1 MWIIY
6 VAGTV
11 TVESCLLCI
20 EHQSNPTLAQPG
32 PGIHLHLH
40 LWKFH
45 QRRRVQQTFLSE
57 RKGRKVRGNV
67 FLFTIFL
74 LCSAALKSIQAREER
89 QMDERGPCIVNVYRQ
104 SELCSDFHI
113 FLLCNAVSFILRM
126 KLVKNKKS
134 EKGGWREI
142 LAVHYCLHRWKRLF
156 RILHSYYKHICFW
169 QQPFLSVQITVNN

>member
-1 MWIIY
+1 M
-6 VAGTV
+6 TL
-11 TVESCLLCI
+11 ESCLLCI

-45 QRRRVQQTFLSE
+45 QRRRQTFLSE
-57 RKGRKVRGNV
+57 RKRGKVRGNV

-89 QMDERGPCIVNVYRQ
+89 QMDEGGPCIVNVYSQ

-126 KLVKNKKS
+126 KLVKIRNRRRRVGGKYWLCIIASIVGKDCSAFFTAITSTSASDNSQSFQFKS
-134 EKGGWREI
+134 RSTIKLD
-142 LAVHYCLHRWKRLF
+142 LAA
-156 RILHSYYKHICFW
+156 II
-169 QQPFLSVQITVNN
+169 I

>member
-1 MWIIY
+1 M
-6 VAGTV
+6 TL
-11 TVESCLLCI
+11 ESCLLCI

-45 QRRRVQQTFLSE
+45 HRRRQTFLSE
-57 RKGRKVRGNV
+57 RKRGNVRGNV

-74 LCSAALKSIQAREER
+74 LCSAALKSIQAREEI
-89 QMDERGPCIVNVYRQ
+89 QMDEGGPCIVNVYSQ

-113 FLLCNAVSFILRM
+113 FLLCNAVRM
-126 KLVKNKKS
+126 KLVNIRNRRR
-134 EKGGWREI
+134 REI

-169 QQPFLSVQITVNN
+169 QQPFLSVQITVNS